1 MVEKG
6 RKRQKVCVND
16 TDEKDENDEIGE
28 KYVEIDEKI
37 VESYDDNGG
46 VENDNNEKMMND
58 ELVRMIV
65 LNDESDEKGKN
76 ENVENEND
84 EMKTPDLEK
93 IAAENKEEKNP
104 QNTQKSPKIGFGD
117 LGKNCGFLTSKPDE
131 KPTPPSPG

>member
-1 MVEKG
+1 MVLMNSKSEYNRCTIPRICTKSEKEKQEENEKVIEDEKRMKNEISSMRKNKKREKMTQEENGIMVEKG

-58 ELVRMIV
+58 ELVG
-65 LNDESDEKGKN
+65 NDS
-76 ENVENEND
+76 
-84 EMKTPDLEK
+84 
-93 IAAENKEEKNP
+93 
-104 QNTQKSPKIGFGD
+104 
-117 LGKNCGFLTSKPDE
+117 SKR
-131 KPTPPSPG
+131 